1 LNKLQD
7 YMLNKENIERGFLS
21 RQSENVNK
29 LKEKYNK
36 NGSIKNTDT
45 TINVDAIIKKD
56 ATTKDANNKTNKF
69 FFPKEKDTLFWCFYI
84 MKHGLLN
91 YQMINN
97 RNIVFEK
104 TNKIEYIEK
113 IRKEKHILKNYKFA
127 SISNIENNLVNDF
140 KIDTFSF
147 LTLCVI
153 ENINV
158 IFIKRKTYY
167 ELQMNDSNTVYI
179 IKQNENEKYGFE
191 MIEKTNKNVYDN
203 YKNNYYQIDNID
215 KPIKSI
221 TYYKV
226 SDLIDICIK
235 LCIEQTNTETG
246 KQKPKKELYESIIQ
260 KL

>member
-1 LNKLQD
+1 
-7 YMLNKENIERGFLS
+7 
-21 RQSENVNK
+21 
-29 LKEKYNK
+29 
-36 NGSIKNTDT
+36 
-45 TINVDAIIKKD
+45 
-56 ATTKDANNKTNKF
+56 
-69 FFPKEKDTLFWCFYI
+69 

-91 YQMINN
+91 YQMINS